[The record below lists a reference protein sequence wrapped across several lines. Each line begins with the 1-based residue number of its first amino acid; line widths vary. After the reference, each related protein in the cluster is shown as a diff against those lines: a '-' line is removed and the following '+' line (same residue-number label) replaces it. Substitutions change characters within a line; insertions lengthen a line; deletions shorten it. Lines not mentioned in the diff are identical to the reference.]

1 MPITTSQDPVRNQY
15 KVLSAIDECVSVCCS
30 SPVRKSPS
38 RTDMQREAVRATT
51 RRWSRR
57 GWRCPWHPD
66 PRVGAAMTETSVR
79 ASHGP
84 SPPRSACTKSWSGV
98 YALCG
103 ELPLMPFAS
112 LVLGGAPLL
121 TPWKARCCLQNCI
134 SASLPAIPVRPWVWA
149 VPLSRSRRQIR
160 SCVNSRL
167 DARHS
172 LLLPQ
177 IELPAGARH
186 QLIGRLVAV
195 ATVLLA
201 GYHRVG
207 HGCDAGW

>member
-15 KVLSAIDECVSVCCS
+15 KVLSAIDECVSVGCS
-30 SPVRKSPS
+30 GPVRKPPS

-112 LVLGGAPLL
+112 LVLGGAP
-121 TPWKARCCLQNCI
+121 PPNAMEG
-134 SASLPAIPVRPWVWA
+134 
-149 VPLSRSRRQIR
+149 
-160 SCVNSRL
+160 
-167 DARHS
+167 S
-172 LLLPQ
+172 LLLTQ
-177 IELPAGARH
+177 LHICLPSRDTGSPLGMGGPAIVEREADTQLCQQQARCPP
-186 QLIGRLVAV
+186 LAV
-195 ATVLLA
+195 AAADRATSASTAPADRAPSGCCHCSA
-201 GYHRVG
+201 GRISSR
-207 HGCDAGW
+207 WSRL